1 MENLTNRYLVDQ
13 IDWRPDINGEISDR
27 LPIQE
32 WIDVDMSDDFWRDH
46 VTNYTNDGELSPR
59 DALNSFLL
67 EYLDKIY
74 SSDLLAARIR
84 SIDEIR
90 DKRIDDILK

>member
-1 MENLTNRYLVDQ
+1 MEELTNRYLVDE

-27 LPIQE
+27 LPSQQ
-32 WIDVDMSDDFWRDH
+32 WVDVDMSDDFWRGH
-46 VTNYTNDGELSPR
+46 VTSYTNNGELSPR
-59 DALNSFLL
+59 DALDSFLL

-84 SIDEIR
+84 SIDEVR
-90 DKRIDDILK
+90 DDRIDDIFR